1 MEALTVFVS
10 ERQLWCLG
18 ISTVLGA
25 RRARMKSLLLL
36 FILYLALGQV
46 IIQKEVRITATIII
60 DF

>member
-10 ERQLWCLG
+10 ERQFWCLV

-25 RRARMKSLLLL
+25 RRSRMKSLLLL

-46 IIQKEVRITATIII
+46 IIQKEVRTTTIII